1 MSRRDLRM
9 QAKATMGIA
18 IGALAAACHHGTP
31 SATKAS
37 PAAPAAVATPAV
49 VVDAA
54 AAAELDAFF
63 RARFP
68 ADAPGIAVLIA
79 KRGQVV
85 WQGAYGLADLQAKTP
100 ITTRTA
106 FNLGSLSKTFVANA
120 ILILAERGK
129 LSVDDPLLK
138 YFPDFAHPEV
148 VRDVQLRHLLTHT
161 SGLPDLR
168 PMANPVEFYLTARD
182 PENWAPEKAVT
193 ELAFAPGTNYA
204 YSNPAY
210 NGLALVIEQV
220 VGRRWQSFVAD
231 EIFRP
236 AGMADSTIT
245 DGPEPSRG
253 VAHGYVLEDGAW
265 TEYDYGEYPTF
276 AAAGNGGVWSSVED
290 LARYEQA
297 LTNATFLSAK
307 TIADSRTIKTFD
319 GWAGEAPPKIGW
331 SWFIADVDGR
341 REIGHTGSQ
350 GGFLTNYFI
359 VPEQEVQVVYLMNSD
374 DGDLWTAVNAELH
387 RWLTAQA
394 WLGAGSMPP

>member
-1 MSRRDLRM
+1 MRV
-9 QAKATMGIA
+9 AIAVTMTLNAWLMGCQ
-18 IGALAAACHHGTP
+18 GGGPRETRLSVP
-31 SATKAS
+31 MV
-37 PAAPAAVATPAV
+37 PAPGPAAVASRE
-49 VVDAA
+49 

-79 KRGQVV
+79 KRGRPV
-85 WQGAYGLADLQAKTP
+85 WQGAYGLADLRAKTP
-100 ITTRTA
+100 ISTRTA

-138 YFPDFAHPEV
+138 YFMDFADPDV
-148 VRDVQLRHLLTHT
+148 VRGVQLRHLLTHT
-161 SGLPDLR
+161 SGIPDIR
-168 PMANPVEFYLTARD
+168 PVETQQAFYLTARD
-182 PENWAPEKAVT
+182 AENWAPEKAVT
-193 ELAFAPGTNYA
+193 ELAFAPGANYA

-220 VGRRWQSFVAD
+220 AGRRWQSFVAD

-236 AGMADSTIT
+236 AGMANSTIT

-253 VAHGYVLEDGAW
+253 VAHGYVFEDGAW

-297 LTNATFLSAK
+297 LANATFLSAK
-307 TIADSRTIKTFD
+307 TIADSRTIKAFD
-319 GWAGEAPPKIGW
+319 GWTGEAPPKIGW
-331 SWFIADVDGR
+331 SWFIKDVDGH

-350 GGFLTNYFI
+350 GGFLTNYFV
-359 VPEQEVQVVYLMNSD
+359 VPDQDVLVVYLMNRD
-374 DGDLWTAVNAELH
+374 DGDLWDAVNAELH
-387 RWLTAQA
+387 RWLTAHA
-394 WLGAGSMPP
+394 WLGAGTAPR